1 MFTSKINK
9 ARIQCSVPGTVD
21 GQDVQ
26 TLVAVNSA
34 LSNAAQMH
42 SQLTLF
48 SSANQI
54 LQGARGQVITGKPGT
69 LMSADKD
76 IIILHKGALTVNSG
90 EAPATVKTRC
100 GDLRIKE
107 RSVVVVDDQGKDLHV
122 KAISGGEN
130 VVEIRSSYK
139 NNVVTAQSGK
149 ELIVSDSGIDEEELI
164 STEGT
169 EAIISGAIEKRP
181 QIADT
186 RYVPASE
193 EITSKISQRA
203 GRHVRLGHA
212 PSMVSPMQIVVQNS
226 TQFEQNKN
234 GGVKLA
240 NGSLFLAP
248 SEDSEIDC
256 KFGRVSVKR
265 NGMMMLEQ
273 RAGLCR
279 VKALSGPGDIEVAL
293 DNQRINL
300 APGQELLIADH
311 LPNETELNPAD
322 AIARRSRVKVSSMG
336 SVNVAI
342 NDFSIGSVLNYAG
355 YRQMTTSSNIKLE
368 RVLKIA
374 AVVEIVGRGRG
385 QYAYSSLYQ
394 LEQKATVQAQKISS
408 AKIK

>member
-1 MFTSKINK
+1 M
-9 ARIQCSVPGTVD
+9 
-21 GQDVQ
+21 
-26 TLVAVNSA
+26 
-34 LSNAAQMH
+34 QM
-42 SQLTLF
+42 
-48 SSANQI
+48 
-54 LQGARGQVITGKPGT
+54 
-69 LMSADKD
+69 
-76 IIILHKGALTVNSG
+76 
-90 EAPATVKTRC
+90 
-100 GDLRIKE
+100 
-107 RSVVVVDDQGKDLHV
+107 
-122 KAISGGEN
+122 
-130 VVEIRSSYK
+130 
-139 NNVVTAQSGK
+139 
-149 ELIVSDSGIDEEELI
+149 
-164 STEGT
+164 
-169 EAIISGAIEKRP
+169 
-181 QIADT
+181 
-186 RYVPASE
+186 
-193 EITSKISQRA
+193 
-203 GRHVRLGHA
+203 
-212 PSMVSPMQIVVQNS
+212 VVQNG

-248 SEDSEIDC
+248 SEDSDIDC

-273 RAGLCR
+273 SAGLCR
-279 VKALSGPGDIEVAL
+279 VKALSGPGDIEVSL
-293 DNQRINL
+293 DGQKINL

-355 YRQMTTSSNIKLE
+355 YRQMITSSNIKLE